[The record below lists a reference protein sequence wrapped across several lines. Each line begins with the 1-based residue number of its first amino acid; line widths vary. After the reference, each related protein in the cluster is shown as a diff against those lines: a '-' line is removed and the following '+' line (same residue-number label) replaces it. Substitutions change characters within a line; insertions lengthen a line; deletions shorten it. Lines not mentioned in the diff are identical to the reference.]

1 MNAENGPGGMTP
13 ITLPAPPKSRLLL
26 GLVAALLVNGGLLL
40 FLQLKR
46 PVTKSPG
53 QALISLRI
61 LPEEAPMPERVQLAR
76 PPAAMPRMPTA
87 IPVPAPEVSITAPVV
102 APPVTTQVAEPA
114 PSTTPGPGKPEPLK
128 LALPVGRAASGPRA
142 QSMLG
147 QMLNDERSNSPK
159 RSVEY
164 AIADAAG
171 TLPIT
176 VSDSTD
182 GTGTKL
188 IRQGSKC
195 TRVVAPRIGTLN
207 PMDPSAQGFAGMTGS
222 CSK

>member
-1 MNAENGPGGMTP
+1 MKAENGLGGQAA
-13 ITLPAPPKSRLLL
+13 ISLPAPPKSRLLL

-46 PVTKSPG
+46 PVTKSPS

-61 LPEEAPMPERVQLAR
+61 LPEEAPLPERVQLAR

-87 IPVPAPEVSITAPVV
+87 IPVPPPEVAITAPVV
-102 APPVTTQVAEPA
+102 APPVTTQAAEPA
-114 PSTTPGPGKPEPLK
+114 PSMTPGPAKPEPLK
-128 LALPVGRAASGPRA
+128 LALPAGRAASGPRA

-147 QMLNDERSNSPK
+147 QMLNDERGNSPR

-164 AIADAAG
+164 AVADAAG

-182 GTGTKL
+182 GTGMKL
-188 IRQGSKC
+188 VRQGSKC
-195 TRVVAPRIGTLN
+195 TRVAEARVSKLN
-207 PMDPSAQGFAGMTGS
+207 PMDKNLQGFAAMSGACT
-222 CSK
+222 K